1 VDEQSFTLRTRE
13 RFNLGLGGRLL
24 GVRRPGAA
32 LVARGARWSLR
43 KSGAKAGV
51 SLECG
56 GLAPLWSRAK
66 RVGVYVKAAPGR
78 RTPRRRPDGNFV
90 MKIISVNVGLPRL
103 VLRNGEPVS
112 TGIFKEPVAGRVT
125 LRTLNLDG
133 DRQSDLSVHGGPYKA
148 VYLYPSEHYEF
159 WKRELPEME
168 LPWGM
173 FGENFTSEGI
183 FEADTNVGDR
193 FRIGSAEVMVTQPRM
208 PCYKLGIRFGRA
220 DIIKRFLVSERT
232 GFYFSV
238 LKEGEVGA
246 GDELELIEK
255 NASGVSIV
263 DVTRLYS
270 SEKGNVDL
278 LRRAIATEA
287 LPDSWREY
295 FEKRINSLDQQ
306 GDDEDE

>member
-1 VDEQSFTLRTRE
+1 
-13 RFNLGLGGRLL
+13 
-24 GVRRPGAA
+24 
-32 LVARGARWSLR
+32 
-43 KSGAKAGV
+43 
-51 SLECG
+51 
-56 GLAPLWSRAK
+56 
-66 RVGVYVKAAPGR
+66 
-78 RTPRRRPDGNFV
+78 

-103 VLRNGEPVS
+103 VLRNDEPVS
-112 TGIFKEPVAGRVT
+112 TGIFKEPVTGRVT

-133 DRQSDLSVHGGPYKA
+133 DRQSDLSVHGGPQKA

-159 WKRELPEME
+159 WKRELPDMD

-183 FEADTNVGDR
+183 LETETTIGDKV
-193 FRIGSAEVMVTQPRM
+193 RIGTAELMVTQPRM

-246 GDELELIEK
+246 GDQIELLEK
-255 NASGVSIV
+255 NDSAVRVV

-270 SEKGNVDL
+270 SDKENVDL
-278 LRRAIATEA
+278 LRRAIATEP
-287 LPDSWREY
+287 LPENWKEY
-295 FEKRINSLDQQ
+295 FRKRI
-306 GDDEDE
+306 